1 MKKKVHKETEM
12 VKVVKELES
21 GMSADVVAREH
32 GISRTT
38 LFSWQSKYIGMEVRQ
53 IEQLQALMEENH
65 RLKQMY
71 ADIALDNKIL
81 REVIEKNCKARG

>member
-12 VKVVKELES
+12 VKAVKELES

-32 GISRTT
+32 GISRAT
-38 LFSWQSKYIGMEVRQ
+38 LYSWKSKYSGMEVRQ
-53 IEQLQALMEENH
+53 IEQLRALMEENQ

-81 REVIEKNCKARG
+81 REVIEKKL

>member
-12 VKVVKELES
+12 VKAVKELES

-32 GISRTT
+32 GISRAT
-38 LFSWQSKYIGMEVRQ
+38 LYSWKSKYSGMEVRQ
-53 IEQLQALMEENH
+53 IEQLLALMEENQ
-65 RLKQMY
+65 RLNQMY

-81 REVIEKNCKARG
+81 REVIEKKL

>member
-12 VKVVKELES
+12 VKAVKELES

-32 GISRTT
+32 GISRET
-38 LFSWQSKYIGMEVRQ
+38 LYSWKSKYSGMEVRQ
-53 IEQLQALMEENH
+53 IEQLRALMEENQ

-81 REVIEKNCKARG
+81 REVIEKKL

>member
-12 VKVVKELES
+12 VKAVKELES

-32 GISRTT
+32 GISRAT
-38 LFSWQSKYIGMEVRQ
+38 LYSWKSKYSGMEVRQ
-53 IEQLQALMEENH
+53 IEQLRALMEENQ

-81 REVIEKNCKARG
+81 REVIGKKL